1 MITEKQQ
8 KFIASLATQTGAYDS
23 AEGMI
28 VGMRLYPHLS
38 IEAAI
43 EGECSKKTA
52 SQIISLLLEAPR
64 AKVDTTTPTAKQLA
78 YLAALA
84 EKAGQEINVEGM
96 TRREVS
102 AKIDELKTAAAAA

>member
-38 IEAAI
+38 IDAAI
-43 EGECSKKTA
+43 EGECSP
-52 SQIISLLLEAPR
+52 QCRWPSL
-64 AKVDTTTPTAKQLA
+64 
-78 YLAALA
+78 
-84 EKAGQEINVEGM
+84 G
-96 TRREVS
+96 
-102 AKIDELKTAAAAA
+102 